1 MKGFKTMK
9 TYLMLVAAFLVC
21 FASAAADGSGY
32 TCSMRVGNP
41 AADETVSKGGTK
53 KSKTAHAAKSVKTKT
68 TKRSMSWPVSV
79 SVRGDN
85 IPSDNITLKCYF
97 FGVTNGEQ
105 ELLGEKTLSVE
116 LDDKGNY
123 KMDIESPAE
132 KLVQKTITTTK
143 VKQVARGGHIAK
155 KAGPSSTKSVTTG
168 SRVTGCIIQLVVKGK
183 VEKSYASNPGWSK
196 LAKVDPVQVG
206 EVLKIR

>member
-1 MKGFKTMK
+1 MR
-9 TYLMLVAAFLVC
+9 TYSVI
-21 FASAAADGSGY
+21 AAACIAASSAFAADAPGY

-79 SVRGDN
+79 SVRGNN
-85 IPSDNITLKCYF
+85 IPSDNIKLKCYF

-123 KMDIESPAE
+123 KMDVESPTE
-132 KLVQKTITTTK
+132 KLVQKTIKTSRLKTVGRGAHATK
-143 VKQVARGGHIAK
+143 RAV
-155 KAGPSSTKSVTTG
+155 PSGTKSVTTG
-168 SRVTGCIIQLVVKGK
+168 TRVTGCIIQLVVKGK
-183 VEKSYASNPGWSK
+183 VEKSYAYNSGWAK
-196 LAKVDPVQVG
+196 LAKTDPVSIPD
-206 EVLKIR
+206 VLKIR

>member
-1 MKGFKTMK
+1 MR
-9 TYLMLVAAFLVC
+9 TYAVIAAAC
-21 FASAAADGSGY
+21 IAASSAFAADGPGY

-41 AADETVSKGGTK
+41 AADETVSKGGAK
-53 KSKTAHAAKSVKTKT
+53 KSKTSHGAKSVKTKT

-85 IPSDNITLKCYF
+85 IPSDDIKLKCYF

-123 KMDIESPAE
+123 KMDVESPTE
-132 KLVQKTITTTK
+132 KLVQKTTTTTK
-143 VKQVARGGHIAK
+143 VKKVAKGGHVVK

-183 VEKSYASNPGWSK
+183 VEKSYASNSGWAK
-196 LAKVDPVQVG
+196 LAKTDPVSIPD
-206 EVLKIR
+206 VLKIR

>member
-1 MKGFKTMK
+1 MKAVGFFSV
-9 TYLMLVAAFLVC
+9 LAALLVAATAV
-21 FASAAADGSGY
+21 AADAPGY

-41 AADETVSKGGTK
+41 AADETVSKGGAK
-53 KSKTAHAAKSVKTKT
+53 KSKTSHGAKSVKTKT

-85 IPSDNITLKCYF
+85 IPSDNIKLKCYF

-123 KMDIESPAE
+123 KMDVESPTE

>member
-1 MKGFKTMK
+1 MKAVGFFSV
-9 TYLMLVAAFLVC
+9 LAALLVAVTAV
-21 FASAAADGSGY
+21 AADVPGY

-41 AADETVSKGGTK
+41 AADETVSKGGAK
-53 KSKTAHAAKSVKTKT
+53 KSKTSHGAKSVKTKT
-68 TKRSMSWPVSV
+68 TKRSMSWPVTV

-85 IPSDNITLKCYF
+85 IPSDDIKLKCYF

-116 LDDKGNY
+116 LDEKGNY
-123 KMDIESPAE
+123 KTEVESPTE
-132 KLVQKTITTTK
+132 KLVQKTIKTSRLKTVGKGAHATK
-143 VKQVARGGHIAK
+143 RAV
-155 KAGPSSTKSVTTG
+155 PSGTKSVTTG
-168 SRVTGCIIQLVVKGK
+168 TRVTGCIIQLVVKGK
-183 VEKSYASNPGWSK
+183 VEKSYASNSGWSK

>member
-1 MKGFKTMK
+1 MR
-9 TYLMLVAAFLVC
+9 TYAVIAAAC
-21 FASAAADGSGY
+21 IAASSAFAADGPGY

-41 AADETVSKGGTK
+41 TADETVSKGGAQ

-85 IPSDNITLKCYF
+85 IPSDNIKLKCYF

-123 KMDIESPAE
+123 KMDVESPTE
-132 KLVQKTITTTK
+132 KLVQKTTTTTK
-143 VKQVARGGHIAK
+143 VKQVARGGHIVK

-183 VEKSYASNPGWSK
+183 VEKSYASNSGWAK